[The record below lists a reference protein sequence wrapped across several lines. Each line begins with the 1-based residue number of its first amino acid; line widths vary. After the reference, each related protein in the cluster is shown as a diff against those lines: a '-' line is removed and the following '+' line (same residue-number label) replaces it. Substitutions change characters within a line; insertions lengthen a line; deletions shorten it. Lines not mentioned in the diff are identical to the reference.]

1 MHLLEMF
8 NYCKSEKAMDELKEV
23 LSDFYA
29 KKAQEETDRLWEDGA
44 LGEEAIEALL
54 SEHSRTPLYIG
65 MTRTVCS
72 QRKIYCPVRDL
83 LLPNWAVNFL

>member
-29 KKAQEETDRLWEDGA
+29 KKAQEEAARLWEDGA
-44 LGEEAIEALL
+44 LGEEAIETLL
-54 SEHSRTPLYIG
+54 SEHSRTSYRCDKNG
-65 MTRTVCS
+65 
-72 QRKIYCPVRDL
+72 L
-83 LLPNWAVNFL
+83 LTT